1 MKIKEAQA
9 ILNNSE
15 IEETIQDEALE
26 RIEKSI
32 IVKLVVVFITGVV
45 LLVLTTVFLANN
57 MARFSTES
65 GIIILLS
72 LLIFATFI
80 SLAFL
85 AYHLLGKVEKIYLVK
100 SYKFYDFFQ
109 FVVLAIILILFAQ
122 TFFIKTADVSGSSME
137 PTLHDGDK
145 VFVWQLN
152 LSIDREEIVVMN
164 AEKYPNINPI
174 TFEIPS
180 NGLQNPISEKYYV
193 KRVWGLPGDSITY
206 IDFDNYTELY
216 VEDTLIQTITNSSYR
231 SIMKH
236 LIEEVSYVIPQNKYL
251 LLGDN
256 IQFSKDSRSFGFVD
270 ENDILG
276 SVHVRLLKWPW
287 LLS

>member
-1 MKIKEAQA
+1 MKIKEALK
-9 ILNNSE
+9 ILSNSE
-15 IEETIQDEALE
+15 IEEPVQAEALGQ
-26 RIEKSI
+26 IEKSI
-32 IVKLVVVFITGVV
+32 IVKLVVVFIVGVV
-45 LLVLTTVFLANN
+45 LLILSTVFLANN
-57 MARFSTES
+57 MARFSST
-65 GIIILLS
+65 GAITILLS
-72 LLIFATFI
+72 LLIFTLFI

-85 AYHLLGKVEKIYLVK
+85 GYHLIGNVQKSYLIK
-100 SYKFYDFFQ
+100 SYKFYDFIQ
-109 FVVLAIILILFAQ
+109 FIILAIILILFAQ

-164 AEKYPNINPI
+164 AIHYPNINPI
-174 TFEIPS
+174 TFEPIPTT
-180 NGLQNPISEKYYV
+180 ISDKYFV
-193 KRVWGLPGDSITY
+193 KRVWGLPGDSIDY
-206 IDFDNYTELY
+206 EEFENHIELY
-216 VEDTLIQTITNSSYR
+216 VNDVLIQTITDNSAQ

-236 LIEEVSYVIPQNKYL
+236 LIEEVSYVIPEHKYL

-270 ENDILG
+270 EKDILG
-276 SVHVRLLKWPW
+276 SVHVRLMKWPW

>member
-1 MKIKEAQA
+1 MKIKEAQE

-15 IEETIQDEALE
+15 IEEAVQDEALG

-32 IVKLVVVFITGVV
+32 IVKLLVVFVAGVV
-45 LLVLTTVFLANN
+45 LLVLTTVFLANS
-57 MARFSTES
+57 MARFSTTS
-65 GIIILLS
+65 GITLLLS
-72 LLIFATFI
+72 LLIFTTFI

-85 AYHLLGKVEKIYLVK
+85 SYHLIGNVKKNYLIK
-100 SYKFYDFFQ
+100 SYKFYDFLQ
-109 FVVLAIILILFAQ
+109 FIILAIILILFAQ

-164 AEKYPNINPI
+164 AMNYPNINPI
-174 TFEIPS
+174 TFEPV
-180 NGLQNPISEKYYV
+180 PTTISDKYFV

-216 VEDTLIQTITNSSYR
+216 VEDVLIQTLTDSSAR
-231 SIMKH
+231 SIMKY
-236 LIEEVSYVIPQNKYL
+236 LTEEVNYVIPEHKYL

-270 ENDILG
+270 GKDILG
-276 SVHVRLLKWPW
+276 SVHVRLMKWPW